1 MIARVLQSTN
11 RPVNTGVLQPQRQ
24 RRAQKEVVE
33 AKPCVALPALTHV
46 VPEGVDAIIR
56 MHLAKSVR
64 PPLIDQ
70 SGKRSPALGV
80 NQSVVV
86 P

>member
-1 MIARVLQSTN
+1 MI
-11 RPVNTGVLQPQRQ
+11 
-24 RRAQKEVVE
+24 E
-33 AKPCVALPALTHV
+33 AKPRVALPALTHV
-46 VPEGVDAIIR
+46 VPECVDAFIR
-56 MHLAKSVR
+56 THLAKSIG

-70 SGKRSPALGV
+70 SGKRSPALGM